1 MPDSAD
7 LPGTTGE
14 LLVRPALELADRVRS
29 GEVGARELVEAALRR
44 LEEREDRIN
53 AFCFV
58 DSERALAEAERVLP
72 GDPRPFA
79 GVPIAIKDSTPQ
91 EGLPMR
97 IGSALFKDHIADYD
111 SASVRRLKGAGFVPV
126 GRTTMP
132 EFGILPTTE
141 PRLTGPTR
149 NPWDLSRTPGGSSGG
164 SAATVTAGVVPL
176 AHGGDG
182 GGSLRIPAAC
192 CGVVGLKA
200 SRGRISAGPDRGD
213 DPLVTEGVLTRTV
226 ADTAALLDVLSG
238 YEPGDAT
245 WAPPPARPFREAALV
260 PPPMGLRVGLLLA
273 PPIPA
278 ELDPVC
284 ARAAEEAGRLLEELG
299 HHVEIFDPEPLSRR
313 TWDAFDDVWAV
324 LAAEG
329 VAAGESILGRP
340 PTADDI
346 EPLTWALYEK
356 GRALDAI
363 SYRRSFAE
371 IQRAAREVVGA
382 TLAFD
387 ALLTPSLAERPVPIG
402 TITGFERPDP
412 LGALSRSDR
421 FSPYTALWNM
431 TGQPAISLPLFHGDD
446 GLPLGV
452 QLVGPPAGEALLLGL
467 AAQLE
472 EARPWKQRLSPM
484 ATGG

>member
-1 MPDSAD
+1 MDTMD
-7 LPGTTGE
+7 TPGTIGD
-14 LLVRPALELADRVRS
+14 LLVRPALELAELLRS
-29 GEVGARELVEAALRR
+29 GEVSARELVDAALRR
-44 LEEREDRIN
+44 LEECEGQIN

-58 DSERALAEAERVLP
+58 DSERALAEAERIPP
-72 GDPRPFA
+72 GDLRPFA
-79 GVPIAIKDSTPQ
+79 GVPIAVKDSSPQ

-97 IGSALFKDHIADYD
+97 IGSALFKDYVPDHD
-111 SASVRRLKGAGFVPV
+111 SASVRRLKEAGFVPV

-141 PRLTGPTR
+141 LRLSGPTR
-149 NPWDLSRTPGGSSGG
+149 NPWDTSRTPGGSSGG
-164 SAATVTAGVVPL
+164 SAAAVAAGVVPL

-192 CGVVGLKA
+192 CGLVGLKA
-200 SRGRISAGPDRGD
+200 SRGRISASPERGD

-245 WAPPPARPFREAALV
+245 WAPPPSRPFREAVRVSPTRLH
-260 PPPMGLRVGLLLA
+260 VGLLLE

-278 ELDPVC
+278 DLDPVC
-284 ARAAEEAGRLLEELG
+284 ARAAEDAARLLEDLG
-299 HHVEIFDPEPLSRR
+299 HHVEIFNLQPLTRQ
-313 TWDAFDDVWAV
+313 TWEAFDDVWAV

-329 VAAGESILGRP
+329 VAAGESIIGRP
-340 PTADDI
+340 ATADDV

-356 GRALDAI
+356 GRALDAL
-363 SYRRSFAE
+363 SYRGSFAE
-371 IQRAAREVVGA
+371 IQRAAREVVSA
-382 TLAFD
+382 TLAYD
-387 ALLTPSLAERPVPIG
+387 VLLTPALAERPVPIG
-402 TITGFERPDP
+402 TITGFEQPDP

-421 FSPYTALWNM
+421 FTPYTALWNM
-431 TGQPAISLPLFHGDD
+431 TGQPAISLPLFHGGD

-452 QLVGPPAGEALLLGL
+452 QLVGPPAGEALLIAL

-472 EARPWKQRLSPM
+472 QTRPWKRRLSPM
-484 ATGG
+484 ATVG

>member
-1 MPDSAD
+1 VKPYRSSFGDS
-7 LPGTTGE
+7 
-14 LLVRPALELADRVRS
+14 LLVRPALELAELLRMR
-29 GEVGARELVEAALRR
+29 EVGARELVEAALRR
-44 LEEREDRIN
+44 LQECEGRIN
-53 AFCFV
+53 AFSFV
-58 DSERALAEAERVLP
+58 DAERVLAEAEGISP

-79 GVPIAIKDSTPQ
+79 GVPIAIKDSSPQ
-91 EGLPMR
+91 EGLPTR
-97 IGSALFKDHIADYD
+97 LGSAFFKDYVADHD
-111 SASVRRLKGAGFVPV
+111 GVSVKRLKEAGFVPV
-126 GRTTMP
+126 GRTTMS

-164 SAATVTAGVVPL
+164 SAAAVAAGVVPL

-192 CGVVGLKA
+192 CGLVGLKA
-200 SRGRISAGPDRGD
+200 SRGRISAGPERGE

-226 ADTAALLDVLSG
+226 ADSAALLDILSG

-245 WAPPPARPFREAALV
+245 WAPPPARPFREAAHAG
-260 PPPMGLRVGLLLA
+260 PGRLRVGLMLE
-273 PPIPA
+273 PPVPA

-284 ARAAEEAGRLLEELG
+284 ARAAEDAGRLVKELG
-299 HHVEIFDPEPLSRR
+299 HHVEIFELEPLTRPTR
-313 TWDAFDDVWAV
+313 EAFDDVWAV

-329 VAAGESILGRP
+329 VAAGGNLLRRP
-340 PTADDI
+340 PTAGDV

-356 GRALDAI
+356 GRALDAL
-363 SYRRSFAE
+363 SYRRSVAE

-382 TLAFD
+382 TLAYD
-387 ALLTPSLAERPVPIG
+387 VLLTPALAERPVPIG
-402 TITGFERPDP
+402 TITEFERPDP
-412 LGALSRSDR
+412 LVALARSDR

-452 QLVGPPAGEALLLGL
+452 QLVGPPAGEEIVFSF

-484 ATGG
+484 TTGG

>member
-1 MPDSAD
+1 VSD
-7 LPGTTGE
+7 LPGRTGE
-14 LLVRPALELADRVRS
+14 LLARPALELARLVRS
-29 GEVGARELVEAALRR
+29 GEVGAQEHVEAALRR
-44 LEEREDRIN
+44 LEEREGHIN

-58 DSERALAEAERVLP
+58 DADRALAEAQRISP

-79 GVPIAIKDSTPQ
+79 GVPIAIKDGTPQ
-91 EGLPMR
+91 KGLPMR
-97 IGSALFKDHIADYD
+97 IGSALFDDYVADHD
-111 SASVRRLKGAGFVPV
+111 SASIKRLKEAGFVPV

-164 SAATVTAGVVPL
+164 SAAAVAAGVVPV
-176 AHGGDG
+176 AHGGNG

-192 CGVVGLKA
+192 CGLVGLKA
-200 SRGRISAGPDRGD
+200 SRGRISAGPERGD
-213 DPLVTEGVLTRTV
+213 DPLVTEGVLTRTI
-226 ADTAALLDVLSG
+226 ADTAALLDILSG

-245 WAPPPARPFREAALV
+245 WAPPPARPFREAARV
-260 PPPMGLRVGLLLA
+260 PPRGLRVGLLLE
-273 PPIPA
+273 PPVPA

-284 ARAAEEAGRLLEELG
+284 ARAAEDAGRILEELG
-299 HHVEIFDPEPLSRR
+299 HRVEIYDLEPLARQTR
-313 TWDAFDDVWAV
+313 EAFEDVWAV
-324 LAAEG
+324 FAAEG
-329 VAAGESILGRP
+329 VAAGGNLLGRP
-340 PTADDI
+340 PTGGDV

-356 GRALDAI
+356 GRALDAL

-382 TLAFD
+382 TLAYD
-387 ALLTPSLAERPVPIG
+387 VLLTPALAEPPVPIG

-472 EARPWKQRLSPM
+472 EARPWRQRLSPM

>member
-1 MPDSAD
+1 MPGSAD

-14 LLVRPALELADRVRS
+14 LLVRPALELAGLVRS
-29 GEVGARELVEAALRR
+29 GEVGARELVEVALRR
-44 LEEREDRIN
+44 LEEREEHIN

-58 DSERALAEAERVLP
+58 DAERALAEAAKVSP

-79 GVPIAIKDSTPQ
+79 GVPIAIKDGTPQ
-91 EGLPMR
+91 QGLPMR
-97 IGSALFKDHIADYD
+97 IGSALFEGHVAEHDA
-111 SASVRRLKGAGFVPV
+111 ASVRRLKGAGFVPI

-164 SAATVTAGVVPL
+164 SAAAVAAGVVPV
-176 AHGGDG
+176 AHGSDG

-192 CGVVGLKA
+192 CGLVGLKP
-200 SRGRISAGPDRGD
+200 SRGRISFSPGRGN

-245 WAPPPARPFREAALV
+245 WAPPPSRPFREAAQV
-260 PPPMGLRVGLLLA
+260 APSGLRVGLVLE
-273 PPIPA
+273 PPVPA
-278 ELDPVC
+278 KPDPVC
-284 ARAAEEAGRLLEELG
+284 ARAAEDAARLLEELG
-299 HHVEIFDPEPLSRR
+299 HHVEIFGLKPLTEGERE
-313 TWDAFDDVWAV
+313 AFDDVWAV

-329 VAAGESILGRP
+329 VAAGASILGRP
-340 PTADDI
+340 VEADDV

-356 GRALDAI
+356 GRALDAL
-363 SYRRSFAE
+363 SYRGSFAE
-371 IQRAAREVVGA
+371 LQRTARRVVEAASA
-382 TLAFD
+382 YD
-387 ALLTPSLAERPVPIG
+387 ALLTPALAERPIPIG
-402 TITGFERPDP
+402 AITGMEQPDS
-412 LGALSRSDR
+412 LSALSKSDR
-421 FSPYTALWNM
+421 FTPYTALWNM
-431 TGQPAISLPLFHGDD
+431 TGQPAISLPLFHGED

-452 QLVGPPAGEALLLGL
+452 QLVGPPAGDALLLSL

-472 EARPWKQRLSPM
+472 QAHPWRQRLSPM
-484 ATGG
+484 ASGG